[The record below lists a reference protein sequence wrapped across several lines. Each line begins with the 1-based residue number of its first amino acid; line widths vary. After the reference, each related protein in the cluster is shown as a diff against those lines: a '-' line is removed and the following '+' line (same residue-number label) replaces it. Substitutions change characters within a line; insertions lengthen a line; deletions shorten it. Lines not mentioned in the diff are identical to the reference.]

1 MSIDRRIVSILYHNG
16 IFDLED
22 IEKFVGEKDNYY
34 EIIID
39 GELKKL
45 QIPGYKYDELSQ
57 FEIEKK
63 SKREEL
69 AEMLSQVVDENDKP
83 YFNTEWVKEKI
94 LRIEPE
100 ISFEDE
106 MKKNDDENT
115 AFLEKIKEDEVQSLP
130 KEEVKEIFKQPE
142 LEEIVEE
149 IKENKKLIVAKTEV
163 KVTKPKPQK
172 NTTKKKPNDD
182 IDDFMNTI

>member
-16 IFDLED
+16 IFDIED
-22 IEKFVGEKDNYY
+22 VEKFVGEKDNYY

-69 AEMLSQVVDENDKP
+69 AEMLSQVVDENDNP
-83 YFNTEWVKEKI
+83 YVNTEWVKEKI
-94 LRIEPE
+94 LRIKPE

-142 LEEIVEE
+142 LEEVVE
-149 IKENKKLIVAKTEV
+149 IKENKKLVVTKKEV
-163 KVTKPKPQK
+163 KVTKPKAEK
-172 NTTKKKPNDD
+172 NVKIKKSDND